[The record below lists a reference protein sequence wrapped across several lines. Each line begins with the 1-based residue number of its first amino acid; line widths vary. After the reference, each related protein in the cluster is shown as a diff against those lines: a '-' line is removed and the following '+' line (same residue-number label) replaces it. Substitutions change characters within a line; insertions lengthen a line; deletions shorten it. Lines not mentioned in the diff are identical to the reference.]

1 MTLDD
6 IVRWFE
12 TLTPASARRAT
23 DFYTA
28 DAVFKDPFNEVGG
41 AEPIARI
48 YAHMFEQVEGPR
60 FRVTDRFSGPTG
72 TMLIWEFT
80 FGPEAR
86 RRCVRGA
93 SHLVF
98 AADGRI
104 ARHRDYWDVA
114 EELYEKVPLLGGLMR
129 LVKRR
134 LRA

>member
-1 MTLDD
+1 MTLDE

-12 TLTPASARRAT
+12 TLTPESARRAAEFYAPDA
-23 DFYTA
+23 DFE
-28 DAVFKDPFNEVGG
+28 DPFNEVRG

-48 YAHMFEQVEGPR
+48 YAHMFEQAEAPR
-60 FRVTDRFSGPTG
+60 FAVTGRFRGETG
-72 TMLIWEFT
+72 AMLLWDFT
-80 FGPEAR
+80 FGPSAAR
-86 RRCVRGA
+86 RRVRGA

-104 ARHRDYWDVA
+104 ARHRDYWDA
-114 EELYEKVPLLGGLMR
+114 AGELYEKVPLLGGLMR

>member
-1 MTLDD
+1 MTLDG

-12 TLTPASARRAT
+12 TLTPESARRAGEV
-23 DFYTA
+23 YA
-28 DAVFKDPFNEVGG
+28 PDAHFKDPFNEVRGV
-41 AEPIARI
+41 EPIARI
-48 YAHMFEQVEGPR
+48 YAHMFEQVEAPR
-60 FRVTDRFSGPTG
+60 FEVTGRFPGEG
-72 TMLIWEFT
+72 TAMLLWDFT
-80 FGPEAR
+80 FGPQGA

-114 EELYEKVPLLGGLMR
+114 EELYEKVPVLGGLLR
-129 LVKRR
+129 LIKRR